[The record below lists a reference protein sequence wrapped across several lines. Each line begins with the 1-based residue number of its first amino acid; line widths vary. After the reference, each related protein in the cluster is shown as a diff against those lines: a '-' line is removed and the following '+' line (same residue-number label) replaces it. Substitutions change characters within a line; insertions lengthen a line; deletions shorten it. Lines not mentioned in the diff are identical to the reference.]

1 MRLTTTAAAG
11 GPDCGV
17 VGWRPWGLT
26 FPVGLGLVLGPV
38 SALGLLGVVG
48 LIVRLG

>member
-17 VGWRPWGLT
+17 VGWPWGLT
-26 FPVGLGLVLGPV
+26 FPAGLGLVLGPV
-38 SALGLLGVVG
+38 TALGLLGVVG
-48 LIVRLG
+48 LIVRLA